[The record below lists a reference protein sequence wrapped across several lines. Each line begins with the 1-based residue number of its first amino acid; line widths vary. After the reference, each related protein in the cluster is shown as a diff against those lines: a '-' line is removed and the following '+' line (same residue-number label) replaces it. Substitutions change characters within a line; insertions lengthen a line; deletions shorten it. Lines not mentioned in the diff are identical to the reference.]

1 MCNLILVKQN
11 TFEWYFAH
19 NAIMLNYSS
28 YTSKKE
34 ILIFDQKHFKPLNST
49 IFNHPV
55 SSPPKVGQ
63 INLILIWQAPIVF
76 FQKWCLF
83 FFFFFFLLS
92 IVVIELQVGVLRLMK
107 MHDYLNVPTCI
118 INTPCIIW
126 FMNGYGGIFRLWA
139 FRKYKLL
146 CVSNVH
152 NKEYAPLKQNIC
164 IFLYILVW
172 NIFSDLYVTCGLLPI
187 DQSNDL

>member
-1 MCNLILVKQN
+1 MCILILVKQN
-11 TFEWYFAH
+11 TFKWYFAH

-28 YTSKKE
+28 HTSKKE

-55 SSPPKVGQ
+55 SSLPKVGQ
-63 INLILIWQAPIVF
+63 INLILIWQAQIVF
-76 FQKWCLF
+76 FQKWCLS
-83 FFFFFFLLS
+83 LLS
-92 IVVIELQVGVLRLMK
+92 IVVIKLQVGVLRLMK
-107 MHDYLNVPTCI
+107 MHDYLNVPPYI
-118 INTPCIIW
+118 ICTPCIIW

-172 NIFSDLYVTCGLLPI
+172 NIFSDLC
-187 DQSNDL
+187 DLWPTPNRSTEWP